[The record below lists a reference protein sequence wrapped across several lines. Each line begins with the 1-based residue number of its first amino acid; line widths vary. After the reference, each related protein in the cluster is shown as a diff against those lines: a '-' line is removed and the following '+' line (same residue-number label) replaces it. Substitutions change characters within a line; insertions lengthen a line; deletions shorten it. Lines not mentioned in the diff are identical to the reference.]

1 MTSGAGGSTTPS
13 GSGAATIGGGG
24 ALASGGSGTVAG
36 SGGSSSG
43 GNAGTGSGGAAGGL
57 GGAGTGGAAGDTNGG
72 MGGTGGMRPVV
83 KIESSI
89 PSDYTKPVANP
100 GQWTAKTYPAYYHGT
115 GSVDT
120 VLEKQSTPITKPCN
134 VYTPPDYDPQKE
146 YPLIFALHGYPDN
159 QNTWYERPSPKPNVL
174 IDNLITSKVIQPVI
188 AVFPLGSSTGNSN
201 DTGGYTVFGN
211 EMMGDL
217 IPFIEANYKVKKGRD
232 NRAIAGFSY
241 GGMQTINVFLCHYL
255 KEFSWFAALSP
266 VGDNSTKIA
275 ACLEKED
282 PKTYPINY
290 FYIHTGANELATGS
304 AKASADGLT
313 MKSPYITSANFT
325 FLITNGGHDYNNSN
339 IGLYNILRVAFG
351 N

>member
-1 MTSGAGGSTTPS
+1 M
-13 GSGAATIGGGG
+13 
-24 ALASGGSGTVAG
+24 
-36 SGGSSSG
+36 
-43 GNAGTGSGGAAGGL
+43 
-57 GGAGTGGAAGDTNGG
+57 
-72 MGGTGGMRPVV
+72 GGMRPPV

-89 PSDYTKPVANP
+89 PPQYRNPVANP
-100 GQWTAKTYPAYYHGT
+100 GKWTAKTYPAYYHGT
-115 GSVDT
+115 GAAGA
-120 VLEKQSTPITKPCN
+120 VLPKQSTAITKPCN

-159 QNTWYERPSPKPNVL
+159 QNTWYERPNPKPSVL

-201 DTGGYTVFGN
+201 DTGGYTAFGN

-275 ACLEKED
+275 ACLETQN
-282 PKTYPINY
+282 PAMYPVNY
-290 FYIHTGANELATGS
+290 FYIHTGSNELATGT

-313 MKSPYITSANFT
+313 AKSPHITAKNFT
-325 FLITNGGHDYNNSN
+325 FLITDGGHDYNNSN
-339 IGLYNILRVAFG
+339 IGLYNILRAAFP